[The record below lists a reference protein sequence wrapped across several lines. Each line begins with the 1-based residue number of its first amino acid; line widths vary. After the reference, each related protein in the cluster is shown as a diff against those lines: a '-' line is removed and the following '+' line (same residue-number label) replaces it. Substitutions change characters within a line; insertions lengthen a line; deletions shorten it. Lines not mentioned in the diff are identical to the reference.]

1 MPSKGMGSRT
11 QAEAKLNAAFKAVG
25 RRRGDD
31 SAYALPQIEKAMK
44 VYYKDLKIG
53 ALKKPASMTKGS
65 LVAKKRQIE
74 TLGKSTL
81 VPMSK
86 LGVAKKAAPKKAA
99 PKKVVARKKPGMT
112 NNGPRRKS
120 I

>member
-1 MPSKGMGSRT
+1 MPSKGMGSKT

-65 LVAKKRQIE
+65 LV
-74 TLGKSTL
+74 
-81 VPMSK
+81 
-86 LGVAKKAAPKKAA
+86 KKAAPKKAVLPRNDTPVTKRVTDA
-99 PKKVVARKKPGMT
+99 RKKASAAKKPGMT
-112 NNGPRRKS
+112 NNGPRRRA